1 VRSHT
6 KKTGGHS
13 DLETQGEAVAV
24 VLGYLS
30 IEEISLV
37 AGNTLIGKLRKMEL
51 SKIAG
56 LIEFI

>member
-1 VRSHT
+1 
-6 KKTGGHS
+6 
-13 DLETQGEAVAV
+13 